1 MEMFVNSNLVA
12 LIVEDKD
19 VQVESILSLDVV
31 CTPDEIQLGC
41 STSLSN
47 LKAFAETFMEDR
59 FEAAGL
65 GPFAQEEAVPKTGA
79 ED

>member
-31 CTPDEIQLGC
+31 YVHLMKYSWDAAPRSVISKLLQRPSWKTD
-41 STSLSN
+41 
-47 LKAFAETFMEDR
+47 LK
-59 FEAAGL
+59 
-65 GPFAQEEAVPKTGA
+65 QQV
-79 ED
+79 